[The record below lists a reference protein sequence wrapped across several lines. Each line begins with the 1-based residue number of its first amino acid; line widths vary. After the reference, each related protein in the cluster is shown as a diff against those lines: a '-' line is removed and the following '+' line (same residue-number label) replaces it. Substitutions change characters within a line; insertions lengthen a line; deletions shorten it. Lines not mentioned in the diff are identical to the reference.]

1 MAISFREM
9 PWYLQA
15 LVYATLAAV
24 IIGLGEWL
32 PFLPVQ
38 GERTQLAT
46 LNTDRQA
53 LTEQVSSLEVYRR
66 RYSDFKAETEAMQ
79 KQLDTLQAIVPE
91 EKSLDE
97 FIRMVQG
104 AAQASG
110 VEIRHMTAGAV
121 APKEYHYEMPF
132 DLEVDGPYYA
142 MVDFFSRLSRL
153 SRIINVGDLTLAGLK
168 PGDKTKIP
176 MRPATSVSGKLTLIT
191 FFTKPGEQAPPPPS
205 AGKAPASSKPATV
218 K

>member
-121 APKEYHYEMPF
+121 TPKEYHYEMPF

-142 MVDFFSRLSRL
+142 MVDFFARLSRL
-153 SRIINVGDLTLAGLK
+153 SRIINVGDLTLAGMK

-176 MRPATSVSGKLTLIT
+176 MRPATSVNGKLTLIT
-191 FFTKPGEQAPPPPS
+191 FFTKPGEQSPTVLNT
-205 AGKAPASSKPATV
+205 AGAKH
-218 K
+218 